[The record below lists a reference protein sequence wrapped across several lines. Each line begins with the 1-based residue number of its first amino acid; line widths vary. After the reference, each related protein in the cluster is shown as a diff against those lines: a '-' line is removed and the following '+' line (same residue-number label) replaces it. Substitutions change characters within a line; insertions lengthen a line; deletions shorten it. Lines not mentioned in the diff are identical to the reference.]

1 MHWLER
7 QVFDVAEG
15 RAQRLIGGLGLGYLH
30 TVATVIVGLWLTP
43 FLLRQL
49 GSHDYGL
56 WLLGTQVVFY
66 LGLMD
71 LGIVALIPREVASAS
86 GLPDGD
92 RVNAIAE
99 RIGQT
104 ARLVLWQLPAVAL
117 VGAAVVWLLPPEWAL
132 LRGPI
137 GVVVLVF
144 VAAFP
149 FRVFIAVLQGLQ
161 DLAFVGTT
169 QLTSWLAGTL
179 VTIAG
184 VFAGLGLY
192 SLTLGWVATQ
202 VVSAG
207 MAWIRLVRA
216 FPEVLPR
223 RLPSLTL
230 AALRQQIGRGTWI
243 SVGQLAQVLLSGTD
257 FVVIGKLL
265 GPEAIVPYACTGKL
279 ITMLAN
285 QPQMF
290 MQLALP
296 ALSELRTSAPRD
308 RLFEVS
314 RSMTQMMLLASGAIV
329 AVVLATN
336 AAFVAWWVGDVQFAG
351 VGLTAILAVGMLLR
365 HLNTTAVYALFCF
378 GHEKRLALT
387 AIAEGAGS
395 VLAMFILI
403 PFIGLYGAAVGPM
416 MATCLISLPNNLR
429 ALAREEGTSAMSLLA
444 PLAPWTTRLFGLL
457 ACLALFLSVVRV
469 NGLVGLIIVSG
480 AVAISYLAIMFPVLR
495 QPPLGTMLGAAVLP
509 WTGRAQALVK
519 RLAGQP
525 VTLRS

>member
-1 MHWLER
+1 MLR
-7 QVFDVAEG
+7 GCDVAEG
-15 RAQRLIGGLGLGYLH
+15 RAQRLLGGLGLGYLH
-30 TVATVIVGLWLTP
+30 TVATVLVGLWLTP

-86 GLPDGD
+86 GLPDAD
-92 RVNAIAE
+92 RVTAISE

-104 ARLVLWQLPAVAL
+104 ARVVLWQLPAVAL
-117 VGAAVVWLLPPEWAL
+117 VGAAVVWLLPAEWSL

-161 DLAFVGTT
+161 DLAFVGAT
-169 QLTSWLAGTL
+169 QLTSWVAGTV

-192 SLTLGWVATQ
+192 SLTFGWVATQ
-202 VVSAG
+202 LVSAG
-207 MAWIRLVRA
+207 MAWMRLVRK
-216 FPEVLPR
+216 FPEVVPR
-223 RLPSLTL
+223 QLPSLTL

-296 ALSELRTSAPRD
+296 ALSELRTSAPRA
-308 RLFEVS
+308 RLFDVA

-329 AVVLATN
+329 AVVLTTN
-336 AAFVAWWVGDVQFAG
+336 AAFVAWWVGETQFAG
-351 VGLTAILAVGMLLR
+351 FGLTALLLVSMLIR

-395 VLAMFILI
+395 MLAMFVLI
-403 PFIGLYGAAVGPM
+403 PFIGLYGAAVGPLI
-416 MATCLISLPNNLR
+416 ATCMISLPNNLR
-429 ALAREEGTSAMSLLA
+429 ALAREEGAPVMSRLA
-444 PLAPWTTRLFGLL
+444 PLAPWTARLAALL
-457 ACLALFLSVVRV
+457 ACVAATLAVVRV
-469 NGLVGLIIVSG
+469 SGLMGIVAAATVVGL
-480 AVAISYLAIMFPVLR
+480 AYLGIMLPVLR
-495 QPPLGTMLGAAVLP
+495 QPPLGTMLGSAIAP
-509 WTGRAQALVK
+509 WTSRAQGLVR

-525 VTLRS
+525 VTLES